1 MSRLSTNKTP
11 ATDLTCESIKR
22 ERKGDQRVCSANS
35 QHSAFHHIESDV
47 RKIKDAKT
55 QQPSR
60 LRAPTANRL
69 TKAFGGAPQS
79 TRRRNVFIGQ
89 SGQPVGRQM
98 CERLLRRATG
108 SANSGTDSR
117 VSASVHTNRRTNS
130 YTYLIRR
137 VSRSTLARKSLSA
150 CFIVAPSPLRRPS
163 MRSTVNPI
171 ICAAQLDDI
180 IKS

>member
-1 MSRLSTNKTP
+1 MKALCSRLKPKSSEKKLFQSPLKLWFRSNDTALIDEP
-11 ATDLTCESIKR
+11 
-22 ERKGDQRVCSANS
+22 V
-35 QHSAFHHIESDV
+35 
-47 RKIKDAKT
+47 
-55 QQPSR
+55 
-60 LRAPTANRL
+60 RAPTANRL

-79 TRRRNVFIGQ
+79 TRRRNDFIGQ

-171 ICAAQLDDI
+171 IRAAQLDDI